1 MGPPRMA
8 AIAHSSRHSVG
19 KTFIVA
25 AAILGV
31 GALVQV
37 GAVTWALV
45 QRHQTALKSGS
56 AAGPGSLKGLS
67 TALAHSPAAASAGAR
82 ASLPGGDAFDEAAL
96 PKLDQPAPGTPQPST
111 LPPPRPVPVPLTR
124 PQAPPPETRF
134 QELIQ
139 QGRLLR
145 ERGDMGNALT
155 KLREAQTL
163 EPRNPEAIAELARTF
178 EKMGLADRAAEQW
191 KRIYEMGEA
200 AGSFFIA
207 ADARLKQ
214 SQALAMMS
222 AQSSGAPGPADQPV
236 SSTNPD
242 AILGLGSITSEQIEA
257 PEAAKRFILR
267 VPLKTRA
274 RTRVDVRDVV
284 IHVLFYDSV
293 DEKTVVQTSANV
305 TSRWAS
311 APPDWAEGE
320 TEVLEVEYLLPKPEG
335 AEANTDDRT
344 YFGYIVRIYYKGQ
357 LQDTRAE
364 PTRLA
369 AQFPAPPVLEPDAA
383 Q

>member
-1 MGPPRMA
+1 MA

-25 AAILGV
+25 AIVLGL
-31 GALVQV
+31 GALVQI
-37 GAVTWALV
+37 GAATWALV
-45 QRHQTALKSGS
+45 HHHQTRLTSSGS
-56 AAGPGSLKGLS
+56 AAHRSSNRTGPPTEASTEPGVSS
-67 TALAHSPAAASAGAR
+67 TAIGS
-82 ASLPGGDAFDEAAL
+82 FDELTL
-96 PKLDQPAPGTPQPST
+96 PRLDQPKPGTPQPAS
-111 LPPPRPVPVPLTR
+111 LPPPKPVPIPLAR
-124 PQAPPPETRF
+124 PQAPVPETRF
-134 QELIQ
+134 QELVQ
-139 QGRLLR
+139 QGRTLR

-155 KLREAQTL
+155 KLREAQTV
-163 EPRNPEAIAELARTF
+163 EPRNPHAIQELAITF
-178 EKMGLADRAAEQW
+178 EKMGLSDRASEQW

-200 AGSFFIA
+200 AGAFFIA

-214 SQALAMMS
+214 SHALAMMS
-222 AQSSGAPGPADQPV
+222 AQATAPASGADQPV
-236 SSTNPD
+236 STTNPD
-242 AILGLGSITSEQIEA
+242 AALGLGSVTSEDMEA
-257 PEAAKRFILR
+257 PDAEKRFVLR
-267 VPLKTRA
+267 VPLKHRV

-293 DEKTVVQTSANV
+293 DEKSVVQTSANV

-311 APPDWAEGE
+311 APPDFAEGD
-320 TEVLEVEYLLPKPEG
+320 TEILEVEYLLPKPDAGEAK
-335 AEANTDDRT
+335 AESRG
-344 YFGYIVRIYYKGQ
+344 YFGYIVRVYYKGD